1 MEKIEMRE
9 MSVFENKV
17 GDIKSGFYPNLDEK
31 KKSIVGDAL
40 INSLLI
46 YFLLLLLLQI
56 FSDTLSL
63 ESWCR
68 YL

>member
-1 MEKIEMRE
+1 MEKIEIRE
-9 MSVFENKV
+9 MSGFENKV

-31 KKSIVGDAL
+31 KKGIVGDAL

-63 ESWCR
+63 ES
-68 YL
+68 

>member
-1 MEKIEMRE
+1 MRE

-46 YFLLLLLLQI
+46 YFLLLLLLLLLLQI